1 MLEEIA
7 NLAEKGEF
15 EYVYL
20 ITVDPDYRLTLSYL
34 IIESSGI
41 SEPIQVS
48 LSRNDRFLEL
58 IDPQVAETFTSQ
70 FADTL
75 VDSTVEE
82 IEASLPE
89 DPEQSPESRSR
100 LAKLIAEGG
109 LNKIARLDTCV
120 SVVDSTRFMD
130 DFETVDFLTDRHGV
144 DVQPED
150 ERNITDL

>member
-1 MLEEIA
+1 VRTA
-7 NLAEKGEF
+7 AD
-15 EYVYL
+15 V
-20 ITVDPDYRLTLSYL
+20 
-34 IIESSGI
+34 
-41 SEPIQVS
+41 
-48 LSRNDRFLEL
+48 
-58 IDPQVAETFTSQ
+58 QVAETFTSQ

-75 VDSTVEE
+75 ADSTVEE
-82 IEASLPE
+82 IESSLPE

-100 LAKLIAEGG
+100 FARLIAEGG

-150 ERNITDL
+150 ERNITDLYVVLSALIEA

>member
-1 MLEEIA
+1 
-7 NLAEKGEF
+7 
-15 EYVYL
+15 
-20 ITVDPDYRLTLSYL
+20 
-34 IIESSGI
+34 
-41 SEPIQVS
+41 
-48 LSRNDRFLEL
+48 
-58 IDPQVAETFTSQ
+58 VAETFTSQ

-75 VDSTVEE
+75 ADSTVEE
-82 IEASLPE
+82 IESSLPE
-89 DPEQSPESRSR
+89 DPEQTAESRSR

-120 SVVDSTRFMD
+120 SVVDSARFMD